1 MVIGI
6 IGAGKAG
13 TTLGKYLMKR
23 DVAISGFYS
32 RNEKSAKESAEF
44 TKTRAYNKVADIIKV
59 SDTLFI
65 TTPDG
70 EIANIWDC
78 ITAYQLTDK
87 TICHFS
93 GSLSSAVFE
102 GIDKTGARG
111 CSIHPMYAFSDK
123 FTSYRQFSKAILT
136 MEGDLQAVHIMK
148 NLFEALGHKVMT
160 VQAEDKMKYHAA
172 AALASNYML
181 GLFQMSVDLLKECGF
196 EQEDCY
202 TLLGSLVRENI
213 ATMVEHGT
221 EFALTGPIE
230 RNDIET
236 VKKHLTVCSDSRIKN
251 TYCNIGQEL
260 IDIAQK
266 KYPNRDYTALR
277 KILSESD

>member
-1 MVIGI
+1 
-6 IGAGKAG
+6 
-13 TTLGKYLMKR
+13 
-23 DVAISGFYS
+23 
-32 RNEKSAKESAEF
+32 
-44 TKTRAYNKVADIIKV
+44 
-59 SDTLFI
+59 
-65 TTPDG
+65 
-70 EIANIWDC
+70 
-78 ITAYQLTDK
+78 
-87 TICHFS
+87 
-93 GSLSSAVFE
+93 
-102 GIDKTGARG
+102 
-111 CSIHPMYAFSDK
+111 
-123 FTSYRQFSKAILT
+123 
-136 MEGDLQAVHIMK
+136 
-148 NLFEALGHKVMT
+148 
-160 VQAEDKMKYHAA
+160 MKYHAA
-172 AALASNYML
+172 AALASNYMM

>member
-6 IGAGKAG
+6 IGAGKVG

-32 RNEKSAKESAEF
+32 RNEKSAIESADF
-44 TKTRAYNKVADIIKV
+44 TKTRAYNNVADIIKV

-148 NLFEALGHKVMT
+148 DLFEALGHKVMT

-172 AALASNYML
+172 AAVCSNL
-181 GLFQMSVDLLKECGF
+181 VVGLINMSENLLKECGF
-196 EQEDCY
+196 DEKSAHEAI
-202 TLLGSLVRENI
+202 TPIVMGNI
-213 ATMVEHGT
+213 RHIINDGT
-221 EFALTGPIE
+221 VNALTGPIQ
-230 RNDIET
+230 RNDIGT
-236 VKKHLTVCSDSRIKN
+236 VKKHLECLNDDEKR
-251 TYCNIGQEL
+251 TYKAVSLEVL
-260 IDIAQK
+260 KVAE
-266 KYPNRDYTALR
+266 NRDKNIDYSEMEE
-277 KILSESD
+277 ILK

>member
-23 DVAISGFYS
+23 DIAISGFYS
-32 RNEKSAKESAEF
+32 RNYQSACESAEF
-44 TKTRAYNKVADIIKV
+44 TKTRAYNNVADIIKV

-78 ITAYQLTDK
+78 ITSYQLTGK

-93 GSLSSAVFE
+93 GSLSSAVFTDIE
-102 GIDKTGARG
+102 ATGARG

-123 FTSYRQFSKAILT
+123 FTSYRQFYKAILT
-136 MEGDLQAVHIMK
+136 MEGDEKAVHIMK
-148 NLFEALGHKVMT
+148 DLFEALGHKVMT
-160 VQAEDKMKYHAA
+160 VKAEDKMKYHAA
-172 AALASNYML
+172 AALASNYMM
-181 GLFQMSVDLLKECGF
+181 GLFQMSVDMLRECGF

-202 TLLGSLVRENI
+202 ALLGPLVQENI
-213 ATMVEHGT
+213 ATMVEHDT
-221 EFALTGPIE
+221 AFALTGPIE
-230 RNDIET
+230 RNDIDT
-236 VKKHLTVCSDSRIKN
+236 VKKHLMVCTDSRIKS

-266 KYPNRDYTALR
+266 KYPDRDYTALR